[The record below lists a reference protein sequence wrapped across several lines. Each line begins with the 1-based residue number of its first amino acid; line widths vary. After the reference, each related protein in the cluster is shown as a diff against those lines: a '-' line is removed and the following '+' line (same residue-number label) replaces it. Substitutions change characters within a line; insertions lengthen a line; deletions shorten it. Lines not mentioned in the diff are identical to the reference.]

1 MKLWKKNLF
10 KLLLIKFLSFLAI
23 LFFIYIIVDLSI
35 RSHELSK
42 QIYSFQET
50 ALYYLCIL
58 SKRLDFLCCI
68 SLLIALVTCYVEMHS
83 NRELLAL
90 HTSGVCNEEFSEPI
104 YIFTALL
111 SILFIINFEF
121 LYPKA
126 AVLLEKYESPFST
139 KKTKLLHL
147 PLQKERFLVYS
158 ECLNKCLLDVFY
170 VMDTHTVFHIQTL
183 DLSSPSQGHFVTQFK
198 KNPALE
204 WERVASYPYY
214 IFKEDI
220 SPMIV
225 NNIDRMP
232 CEARSLH
239 YLFYDSFIEPYSS
252 KLSIIRSHFWHKLV
266 KSFLPILFIIIISNQ
281 FTTSLEKRYFFL
293 YLSLIH
299 I

>member
-1 MKLWKKNLF
+1 MK
-10 KLLLIKFLSFLAI
+10 
-23 LFFIYIIVDLSI
+23 
-35 RSHELSK
+35 
-42 QIYSFQET
+42 YS
-50 ALYYLCIL
+50 
-58 SKRLDFLCCI
+58 
-68 SLLIALVTCYVEMHS
+68 
-83 NRELLAL
+83 
-90 HTSGVCNEEFSEPI
+90 
-104 YIFTALL
+104 
-111 SILFIINFEF
+111 
-121 LYPKA
+121 
-126 AVLLEKYESPFST
+126 
-139 KKTKLLHL
+139 
-147 PLQKERFLVYS
+147 
-158 ECLNKCLLDVFY
+158 
-170 VMDTHTVFHIQTL
+170 TVFHIQTL

-293 YLSLIH
+293 YCFSLCSCICMYALLGFLL
-299 I
+299 ILGVSRTCPTYVILGAPIILAFGISQMRYKY